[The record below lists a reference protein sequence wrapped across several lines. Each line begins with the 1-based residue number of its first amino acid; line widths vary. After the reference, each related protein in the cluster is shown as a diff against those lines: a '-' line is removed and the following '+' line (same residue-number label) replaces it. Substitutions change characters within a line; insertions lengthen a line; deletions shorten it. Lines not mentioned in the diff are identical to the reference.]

1 MGGCYRKDGYLVE
14 VSMLLSKS
22 LERQTAEACLLTA
35 LPSAGATN
43 PLFEIESAQCSLVFA
58 TKAQLFPVPM
68 RPTWKDL
75 CSLVFSLAVV
85 AWEGAF
91 GCRQKTGPS
100 VRWSPGPRLGWG
112 APRKLG

>member
-1 MGGCYRKDGYLVE
+1 MGQDGQEFIKLCYSLFGYGCYRKGGNLCE

-58 TKAQLFPVPM
+58 TKAQLFPVAM
-68 RPTWKDL
+68 L
-75 CSLVFSLAVV
+75 FCLA
-85 AWEGAF
+85 F
-91 GCRQKTGPS
+91 F
-100 VRWSPGPRLGWG
+100 L
-112 APRKLG
+112 